1 MEEVLYG
8 ELLLLLAGD
17 VQDDPAGAHHQ
28 QAVAVADGVL
38 HIMGDHQGGKV
49 VLCHDLV
56 GEGEHLGGG
65 LGVESRGVLVQQQ
78 ELGPLQ
84 GGHQKGQRLTLAAG
98 EEAHLGGEPVLKAQI
113 QGLEQLPIL
122 LPLLLGNAPP
132 ETPGLA
138 PAGGESQVL
147 LDLHGGGG
155 SLHGVLED
163 PADEGRPLEFR
174 QAGNILPAD
183 GNAAAVHGKSP
194 GDGVEQG
201 GFARAVAADN
211 GDEVP
216 LVEMEGEVVQSR
228 PGVDGTRVEG
238 LGDVF
243 QIKHGC
249 CLPSRRRAPPSHG

>member
-163 PADEGRPLEFR
+163 PADEGRPLELR
-174 QAGNILPAD
+174 QAADILPAD
-183 GNAAAVHGKSP
+183 GDAAAVHGKRP
-194 GDGVEQG
+194 GDGVQQG
-201 GFARAVAADN
+201 GFARAVAADD

-216 LVEMEGEVVQSR
+216 LLQMEAEVVEGR
-228 PGVDGTRVEG
+228 PGVDSARMEG
-238 LGDVF
+238 FGDVF
-243 QIKHGC
+243 QIKHGRF
-249 CLPSRRRAPPSHG
+249 LPSRRREPSLHG